1 MKTFSV
7 TFVFLF
13 LFVFFAFGCI
23 NQPGLQQNQTIQKNQ
38 TPQQNQSVQTNQ
50 TTQQNQTGIFMLP
63 GFKRFDI
70 NQSGLCGDMVCAG
83 SETQENCCA
92 DCGCSSSQK
101 CWNNSCIAGS
111 QFEELNKIGYSIAI
125 SKKGNFSSPM
135 MTVAMPMISDNI
147 VIWHQ
152 FFNGAPHIMVY
163 SPASGK
169 TVHLTNKS
177 NQLSPYADGSKLVWL
192 DQSVMND
199 QNSMN
204 IYYYDARE
212 GIEGF
217 VTSRA
222 SGKTAPK
229 IDSNHILWAEMVNN
243 SKEIFLYDLASGK
256 ETQLTHGGSIPS
268 TYYISGNYVVWSTRD
283 CNVPQGKPCKTG
295 YVLYDIGAGKLEN
308 FTEVK
313 GLDTYCYDFQGTDL
327 VYDEWESEVYTN
339 GTQPVSQIVMFNVNS
354 KTESQLT
361 DSRSFKSC
369 PRISGDLIIWSDS
382 RNNGSLY
389 SYNLG
394 THEESN
400 LVNLTP
406 GFYQYDVFGN
416 TVVYVDV
423 YSVSGVYIKSLG
435 E

>member
-1 MKTFSV
+1 MKTYLVSI
-7 TFVFLF
+7 VFLL
-13 LFVFFAFGCI
+13 LFILIALGCI
-23 NQPGLQQNQTIQKNQ
+23 NQPGLQPNQTTQQNQTA
-38 TPQQNQSVQTNQ
+38 QQNHSVQTNQ

-63 GFKRFDI
+63 GFKRFNI
-70 NQSGLCGDMVCAG
+70 NETGFCGNTVCAG
-83 SETQENCCA
+83 SETQESCCA
-92 DCGCSSSQK
+92 DCGCAPNQK

-111 QFEELNKIGYSIAI
+111 QFEELNKTRYSALI
-125 SKKGNFSSPM
+125 SDKGNFSVPM
-135 MTVAMPMISDNI
+135 VGSVSMPRISENF
-147 VIWHQ
+147 VTWHQ
-152 FFNGAPHIMVY
+152 FFNKAPHIMVY

-169 TVHLTNKS
+169 TVQLTSKS
-177 NQLSPYADGSKLVWL
+177 NQLSPDEYGSRIVWL
-192 DQSVMND
+192 EQSVMTD
-199 QNSMN
+199 QNGMN

-229 IDSNHILWAEMVNN
+229 IDSNHIVWAEMVNN

-256 ETQLTHGGSIPS
+256 ETQLTHGESIPS
-268 TYYISGNYVVWSTRD
+268 TYHISGNYVVWSTRD
-283 CNVPQGKPCKTG
+283 CNVKSGPCKTG
-295 YVLYDIGAGKLEN
+295 YALYDIGAGKLEN

-313 GLDTYCYDFQGTDL
+313 GLDTYCYDFQGIDL
-327 VYDEWESEVYTN
+327 VYGEWESEVYTN
-339 GTQPVSQIVMFNVNS
+339 GTQPVSQIVMFNINS
-354 KTESQLT
+354 KTESELT

-369 PRISGDLIIWSDS
+369 PRISGNLIIWSDS

-394 THEESN
+394 THKESN

-406 GFYQYDVFGN
+406 GFFQYDVFGN
-416 TVVYVDV
+416 TVVYVD
-423 YSVSGVYIKSLG
+423 SFSTSGINLLVLG

>member
-1 MKTFSV
+1 MKIFFVAFSI
-7 TFVFLF
+7 FIL
-13 LFVFFAFGCI
+13 LLASGCV
-23 NQPGLQQNQTIQKNQ
+23 NEPVPQPNQTIQQNNTTNGNQ
-38 TPQQNQSVQTNQ
+38 NVQQNQ
-50 TTQQNQTGIFMLP
+50 TTQQNQTSTFMLP

-70 NQSGLCGDMVCAG
+70 NKSGFCGDTVCAG
-83 SETQENCCA
+83 SETQESCCA
-92 DCGCSSSQK
+92 DCGCASGQK
-101 CWNNSCIAGS
+101 CWNNSCMAAS
-111 QFEELNKIGYSIAI
+111 AYEQASKTGYTITI
-125 SKKGNFSSPM
+125 SGKGNFSAPM
-135 MTVAMPMISDNI
+135 MTVAMPMISENF
-147 VIWHQ
+147 VTWHQ
-152 FFNGAPHIMVY
+152 FFDGSPHIMVY
-163 SPASGK
+163 SPASWK
-169 TVHLTNKS
+169 AVQLTSKS
-177 NQLSPYADGSKLVWL
+177 NQLSPYAYGSKLVWL

-199 QNSMN
+199 QNGMN

-222 SGKTAPK
+222 SGKTVPK
-229 IDSNHILWAEMVNN
+229 IDSNYIVWAEMVNN

-256 ETQLTHGGSIPS
+256 ETQLTHGESIPS

-295 YVLYDIGAGKLEN
+295 YALYDIGAGKLEN

-313 GLDTYCYDFQGTDL
+313 GLDTYCYDFQGNDL
-327 VYDEWESEVYTN
+327 VYGAWESDSFQSSAEM
-339 GTQPVSQIVMFNVNS
+339 VSQIVMFNVNS
-354 KTESQLT
+354 KTERTLT
-361 DSRSFKSC
+361 GSKSFKSC
-369 PRISGDLIIWSDS
+369 PRISGNLIIWNDS

-416 TVVYVDV
+416 TVAYVD
-423 YSVSGVYIKSLG
+423 SFSSSGMNLLVLG
-435 E
+435 K